1 MYSYLVGCGES
12 YKEGPAGF
20 FRPLKVHTYNNPGN
34 SYRIK
39 KPKNKSEGA
48 EESIEFKVG
57 EVY

>member
-1 MYSYLVGCGES
+1 VGCGES